1 MLHFHAMQETKYTKE
16 GPGTPG
22 GSSWTPEWL
31 HFDNSYFTEVPAPAQ
46 SRFVHPRWP
55 PAVMPTPMRPSL
67 GSVAVICKVSLG
79 SPILLLPPVNL
90 AHSAGRCLQVRDEK
104 DPDLLVLSTDRC
116 LFEDEGFR

>member
-1 MLHFHAMQETKYTKE
+1 MQETKYTKE

-31 HFDNSYFTEVPAPAQ
+31 HFDNSYFTEVPDPAQ
-46 SRFVHPRWP
+46 SRIVHPRWV
-55 PAVMPTPMRPSL
+55 PAVMATPC
-67 GSVAVICKVSLG
+67 GSPFGDVAVFCKMFVG
-79 SPILLLPPVNL
+79 SPNLLLPSISL
-90 AHSAGRCLQVRDEK
+90 AHNAGRCSQVRDEK